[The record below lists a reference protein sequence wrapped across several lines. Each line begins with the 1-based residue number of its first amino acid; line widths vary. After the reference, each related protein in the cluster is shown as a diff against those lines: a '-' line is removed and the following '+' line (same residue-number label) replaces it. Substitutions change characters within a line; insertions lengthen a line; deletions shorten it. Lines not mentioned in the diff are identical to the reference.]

1 MVQNSCQGHD
11 HYHPTQYISLFESI
25 YIVVPKYELTDPK
38 FQMTISTLKSKL
50 GETKLGI
57 QNDI

>member
-1 MVQNSCQGHD
+1 MQNSCKAYD
-11 HYHPTQYISLFESI
+11 NRHPTRYISLFESI

-50 GETKLGI
+50 GGTQLGI